1 MCVCGGGAFWFWGE
15 IWPWLF
21 VRFSLASN
29 IRRHDVTNTS
39 HILNYLNAVVI
50 DLFKIKWWENPW
62 HRNLVPYKT
71 LHHLIHKTDKRMI
84 LINYDMKAL
93 QGRLIGGW
101 DETNL
106 VKSTPAGAVRLQF
119 CGSMTPVTLNVK
131 HKCCWEKSS
140 SLSPI
145 LHLGVIFVLSQPLAV
160 CHSNTTTAL
169 N

>member
-1 MCVCGGGAFWFWGE
+1 MWGGVAFWFWGE